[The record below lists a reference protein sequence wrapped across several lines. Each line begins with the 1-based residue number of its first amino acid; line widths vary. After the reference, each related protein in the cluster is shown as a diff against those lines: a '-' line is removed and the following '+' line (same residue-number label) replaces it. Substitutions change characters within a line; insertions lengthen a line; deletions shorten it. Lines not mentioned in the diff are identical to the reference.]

1 MLRTYFK
8 FAIRTFWKDK
18 FYTLLN
24 IIGLAIGIAVSIII
38 LLYLQNDLTYD
49 KHHVKHEQI
58 YRLVTNVKGPGVEF
72 HTAGAAREVAP
83 MLAEDFPEVLTFTRL
98 DEMGRTL
105 VTVPGDVSKQGE
117 ESMYNEEEWG
127 RADSTIFN
135 VFTHPFLDGNPVTA
149 LKEKN
154 SVVLTETL
162 ARKYFGEEEALGKT
176 LLLYEEKENFTVTGV
191 IEDLP
196 DNSHMKFDA
205 LISFIEPREWAMQ
218 DGEFNS
224 EAIWNPDVFTYLLF
238 PEGYDTAEF
247 FEKLPPF
254 HDKYIKPFGDQV
266 SSELWF
272 YLEPLADVHFT
283 SQQGGDEP
291 QGNIAYVYAFGGI
304 GLFILLLA
312 CINYM
317 NLATARSGNR
327 MKEIGMR
334 KVMGSSRRALVL
346 SFLGESVLLSV
357 LALLIALALVAIVL
371 YATPFNDLV
380 EKDLSLNLLDNP
392 TLMIG
397 ALSISLLMGIVSG
410 LYPAFYLPAISTVQ
424 SMKGA
429 FKSSSSGIVLR
440 KTLVILQF
448 TISIAVVICTLLMQ
462 DQISYVRNQELGF
475 NREHLMLVPLQ
486 DTLVRNQLPYIK
498 NELEQYSGVMGT
510 TVSYNV
516 PGLWVGN
523 SVFQVEIDSN
533 LTTQSFRTFF
543 VGDNYLETMDI
554 SLLAGRDFHENL
566 AGDTDGKSFIINEA
580 AARELGWYNPNQEG
594 AKLEDALNSRLKF
607 FHGEELGNVVG
618 IVQDF
623 NVSSLHNAIEPTII
637 IPANEPGGVF
647 YARLKGE
654 NLPQTM
660 DFIEERWATYD
671 PNHPF
676 EYRFLDESFD
686 ELYRA
691 DEQQSSLI
699 SVLSGICLFI
709 SLLGVLGLSAF
720 TAEQRTKEVGVRKVL
735 GASVSQ
741 IVYLLFKDVMLL
753 VVVASLIA
761 APIAYWLMDRWL
773 QDFAYRTD
781 INMLLFVLASV
792 AALVIAFATMSF
804 HSVKAARR
812 NPVVSLRYE

>member
-49 KHHVKHEQI
+49 QHHVKYEQI

-72 HTAGAAREVAP
+72 HTASAAREMGP
-83 MLAEDFPEVLTFTRL
+83 MLSEDFPEILSFVRL
-98 DEMGRTL
+98 QGMGRVL
-105 VTVPGDVSKQGE
+105 VTVPGSGE
-117 ESMYNEEEWG
+117 ESMYNEEDWG

-135 VFTHPFLDGNPVTA
+135 VFTHPFLAGNPVTA
-149 LKEKN
+149 LKERN
-154 SVVLTETL
+154 SIVLTESL
-162 ARKYFGEEEALGKT
+162 ARKYFGEEEALGKA
-176 LLLYEEKENFTVTGV
+176 LLLYESKENFTVTGV

-196 DNSHMKFDA
+196 DNSHVKFDA
-205 LISFIEPREWAMQ
+205 LVSFIEPREWAMQ

-224 EAIWNPDVFTYLLF
+224 EAIWNPDVFTYLMF
-238 PEGYDTAEF
+238 PKGYSTANF
-247 FEKLPPF
+247 FDKLPPF
-254 HDKYIKPFGDQV
+254 HEKYIKPFGDQV

-272 YLEPLADVHFT
+272 YLEPLADVHFH
-283 SQQGGDEP
+283 SEQGGDQP
-291 QGNIAYVYAFGGI
+291 QGNFAYVYAFGGI

-334 KVMGSSRRALVL
+334 KVLGSSRQALVL
-346 SFLGESVLLSV
+346 SFLGESVLLSII
-357 LALLIALALVAIVL
+357 ALLIGVGLVTVVL
-371 YATPFNDLV
+371 YATPFNDLI
-380 EKDLSLNLLDNP
+380 EKNLSLNLLQNRM
-392 TLMIG
+392 LLFGAIG
-397 ALSISLLMGIVSG
+397 ISLFIGIVSG
-410 LYPAFYLPAISTVQ
+410 LYPAFYLPAISSVQ
-424 SMKGA
+424 SIKGA
-429 FKSSSSGIVLR
+429 FKSSSSGIILR
-440 KTLVILQF
+440 KSLVILQF
-448 TISIAVVICTLLMQ
+448 TISIAVVSCTLLMQ

-475 NREHLMLVPLQ
+475 NREHLLLVPIQ

-498 NELEQYSGVMGT
+498 NDLEQYDGILST

-516 PGLWVGN
+516 PGLSVGN

-543 VGDNYLETMDI
+543 VGEDYLSTMNI
-554 SLLAGRDFHENL
+554 SLLAGRDFHPDL
-566 AGDTDGKSFIINEA
+566 AGDTDGKSFIINQA
-580 AARELGWYNPNQEG
+580 AAKELGWYNPTKSD
-594 AKLEDALNSRLKF
+594 AKLEDALSGRLKF
-607 FHGEELGNVVG
+607 FHGEELGSVVG

-637 IPANEPGGVF
+637 IPANEPGGIF

-654 NLPQTM
+654 NIPETM
-660 DFIEERWATYD
+660 DFIEEKWAAYD

-676 EYRFLDESFD
+676 EYEFLDESFD
-686 ELYRA
+686 ELYRS
-691 DEQQSSLI
+691 DERQSSLI
-699 SVLSGICLFI
+699 SVLSGICLLI
-709 SLLGVLGLSAF
+709 SLLGILGLSAF

-735 GASVSQ
+735 GATVPQ

-753 VVVASLIA
+753 VVVASVVA
-761 APIAYWLMDRWL
+761 APIAYWLIDRWL
-773 QDFAYRTD
+773 QDFAYR
-781 INMLLFVLASV
+781 V
-792 AALVIAFATMSF
+792 
-804 HSVKAARR
+804 
-812 NPVVSLRYE
+812 

>member
-1 MLRTYFK
+1 MFRTYLK

-24 IIGLAIGIAVSIII
+24 IVGLAIGIAVSIII

-49 KHHVKHEQI
+49 KHHVQHEQI

-72 HTAGAAREVAP
+72 HTASAAREMGP
-83 MLAEDFPEVLTFTRL
+83 MLSDDFPEIRSFVRL
-98 DEMGRTL
+98 QGMGRTL
-105 VTVPGDVSKQGE
+105 VTVLGEGE
-117 ESMYNEEEWG
+117 ENLYNEEDWA

-135 VFTHPFLDGNPVTA
+135 VFTHPFREGNPTTA
-149 LKEKN
+149 LREKN

-162 ARKYFGEEEALGKT
+162 ARKYFGEKEALGKT

-196 DNSHMKFDA
+196 DNSHVKFDA

-224 EAIWNPDVFTYLLF
+224 EAIWNPDVFTYLMF
-238 PEGYDTAEF
+238 PEGYNTADF
-247 FEKLPPF
+247 FDKLPPF
-254 HDKYIKPFGDQV
+254 HEKYIKPFGDKV

-272 YLEPLADVHFT
+272 YLEPLADVHFH
-283 SQQGGDEP
+283 SEQGGDQP
-291 QGNIAYVYAFGGI
+291 QGNFAYVYAFGGI

-334 KVMGSSRRALVL
+334 KALGSSRRALIF
-346 SFLGESVLLSV
+346 SFLGESVLLAV
-357 LALLIALALVAIVL
+357 LALLIALGLVALVL
-371 YATPFNDLV
+371 YATPFNDLI
-380 EKDLSLNLLDNP
+380 EKNLSLNLLQNP
-392 TLMIG
+392 TLLFGAIG
-397 ALSISLLMGIVSG
+397 ITLFIGIISG

-424 SMKGA
+424 SLKGT

-440 KTLVILQF
+440 KALVILQF

-462 DQISYVRNQELGF
+462 DQISYVRSQELGF
-475 NREHLMLVPLQ
+475 NREHLLLIPIQ
-486 DTLVRNQLPYIK
+486 DTLVQNQLPYIK
-498 NELEQYSGVMGT
+498 NELEQYNGVAGT
-510 TVSYNV
+510 TISYNV
-516 PGLWVGN
+516 PGLSVGN
-523 SVFQVEIDSN
+523 QVFQVEIDSN
-533 LTTQSFRTFF
+533 LTTQAFRTFF
-543 VGDNYLETMDI
+543 VGEDYLQTMDI
-554 SLLAGRDFHENL
+554 SLLAGRDFREDL

-580 AARELGWYNPNQEG
+580 AAKELGWYKPSQEG
-594 AKLEDALNSRLKF
+594 AKLEDALSGRLKF
-607 FHGEELGNVVG
+607 FHGEELGNVIGV
-618 IVQDF
+618 VQDF

-654 NLPQTM
+654 DLPETM
-660 DFIEERWATYD
+660 DFIEEKWAAYD

-676 EYRFLDESFD
+676 EYEFLDESFD

-691 DEQQSSLI
+691 DERQSSLI

-735 GASVSQ
+735 GASVPQ
-741 IVYLLFKDVMLL
+741 IVYLLFKDVMVL

-761 APIAYWLMDRWL
+761 APIAYWLIDRWL

-781 INMLLFVLASV
+781 VNILLFILASV
-792 AALVIAFATMSF
+792 VALLIAFATMSF
-804 HSVKAARR
+804 HSMKAARR

>member
-1 MLRTYFK
+1 MLRTYLK

-49 KHHVKHEQI
+49 KHHVNHEQI

-72 HTAGAAREVAP
+72 HTASAAREMGP
-83 MLAEDFPEVLTFTRL
+83 MLADDFPEIRSFVRL
-98 DEMGRTL
+98 QGMGRTL
-105 VTVPGDVSKQGE
+105 VTVPGTVSDQGE
-117 ESMYNEEEWG
+117 ENLYNEEEWV

-135 VFTHPFLDGNPVTA
+135 VFTHPFLEGNPVTA

-154 SVVLTETL
+154 SIVLTESL
-162 ARKYFGEEEALGKT
+162 AQKYFGKEEALGKT
-176 LLLYEEKENFTVTGV
+176 LLLYEEQENFTVTGV

-196 DNSHMKFDA
+196 DNSHVKFDA
-205 LISFIEPREWAMQ
+205 LVSFIEPREWAMQ

-224 EAIWNPDVFTYLLF
+224 EAIWNPDVFTYLMF
-238 PEGYDTAEF
+238 PEGYNTADF
-247 FEKLPPF
+247 FDKLPPF
-254 HDKYIKPFGDQV
+254 HEKYIKPFGDKV

-272 YLEPLADVHFT
+272 NLEPLADVHFH
-283 SQQGGDEP
+283 SEQGGDQP
-291 QGNIAYVYAFGGI
+291 QGNYAYVYAFGGI

-334 KVMGSSRRALVL
+334 KALGSSRRALIF
-346 SFLGESVLLSV
+346 SFLGESVLLAV
-357 LALLIALALVAIVL
+357 LALLIALGLVALVL
-371 YATPFNDLV
+371 YATPFNDLI
-380 EKDLSLNLLDNP
+380 EKNLSLNLLQNL
-392 TLMIG
+392 TLLFGAIG
-397 ALSISLLMGIVSG
+397 ITLFIGIVSG

-424 SMKGA
+424 SLKGT

-440 KTLVILQF
+440 KALVILQF

-462 DQISYVRNQELGF
+462 DQISYVRSQELGF
-475 NREHLMLVPLQ
+475 NREHLLLIPIQ
-486 DTLVRNQLPYIK
+486 DTLVQNQLPYIK
-498 NELEQYSGVMGT
+498 NELEQYNGVVGT

-516 PGLWVGN
+516 PGLSVGN
-523 SVFQVEIDSN
+523 QVFQVEIDSN
-533 LTTQSFRTFF
+533 LTTQAFRTFF
-543 VGDNYLETMDI
+543 VGEDYLETMDI
-554 SLLAGRDFHENL
+554 SLLAGRDFREDL

-580 AARELGWYNPNQEG
+580 AAKELGWYNPTQEG
-594 AKLEDALNSRLKF
+594 AKLEDALSGRLKF

-654 NLPQTM
+654 DLPETM
-660 DFIEERWATYD
+660 DFIEEKWAAYD

-676 EYRFLDESFD
+676 EYEFLDESFD

-691 DEQQSSLI
+691 DERQSSLI

-741 IVYLLFKDVMLL
+741 IVYLLFKDVMVL

-761 APIAYWLMDRWL
+761 APVAYWLIDRWL

-781 INMLLFVLASV
+781 INILLFLLASIV
-792 AALVIAFATMSF
+792 ALLIAFATMSF
-804 HSVKAARR
+804 HSMKAARR

>member
-1 MLRTYFK
+1 MLHTYFK
-8 FAIRTFWKDK
+8 FAIRTFWKGK

-24 IIGLAIGIAVSIII
+24 IVGLAIGIAVSIII

-49 KHHVKHEQI
+49 QHHVNHEQI

-72 HTAGAAREVAP
+72 HTASAAREMGP
-83 MLAEDFPEVLTFTRL
+83 MLSEDLPEILSFVRL
-98 DEMGRTL
+98 QGMGRVL
-105 VTVPGDVSKQGE
+105 VTVPGE
-117 ESMYNEEEWG
+117 MESMYNEEDWG

-135 VFTHPFLDGNPVTA
+135 IFTHPFLEGDPVTA

-154 SVVLTETL
+154 SIVLTKSL
-162 ARKYFGEEEALGKT
+162 ARKYFGEEEALGKS
-176 LLLYEEKENFTVTGV
+176 LLLYESKENFTVTGV

-196 DNSHMKFDA
+196 DNSHVKFDA
-205 LISFIEPREWAMQ
+205 LVSFIEPREWAMQ

-224 EAIWNPDVFTYLLF
+224 EAIWNPDVFTYLMF
-238 PEGYDTAEF
+238 PKGYNTADF
-247 FEKLPPF
+247 FEKLTPF
-254 HDKYIKPFGDQV
+254 HDKYIKPFGEEV

-272 YLEPLADVHFT
+272 YLEPLADVHFH
-283 SQQGGDEP
+283 SEQGGDQP
-291 QGNIAYVYAFGGI
+291 QGNFAYVYAFGGI

-334 KVMGSSRRALVL
+334 KVLGSSRRALVF

-357 LALLIALALVAIVL
+357 LALLIALGLVFIIL
-371 YATPFNDLV
+371 YATPFNDLI
-380 EKDLSLNLLDNP
+380 EKNLRLNLLQNP
-392 TLMIG
+392 TLLFGAIG
-397 ALSISLLMGIVSG
+397 ITLFIGIVSG
-410 LYPAFYLPAISTVQ
+410 LYPAFYLPAISSVQ
-424 SMKGA
+424 SLKGA

-440 KTLVILQF
+440 KSLVILQF

-475 NREHLMLVPLQ
+475 NREHLLLVPIQ

-498 NELEQYSGVMGT
+498 NDLEQYDGVLST

-516 PGLWVGN
+516 PGLSVGN
-523 SVFQVEIDSN
+523 SVFQVEVDSN

-543 VGDNYLETMDI
+543 VGEDYLSTMDI
-554 SLLAGRDFHENL
+554 PLLAGRDFHPDL

-580 AARELGWYNPNQEG
+580 AAKELGWYNPTQEG
-594 AKLEDALNSRLKF
+594 AKLEDALSARLKF
-607 FHGEELGNVVG
+607 YHGEELGNVVG

-647 YARLKGE
+647 YARLKGKNIPE
-654 NLPQTM
+654 TM
-660 DFIEERWATYD
+660 DFIEEKWGTYD

-676 EYRFLDESFD
+676 EYEFLDASFD

-691 DEQQSSLI
+691 DERQSSLI
-699 SVLSGICLFI
+699 SVLSGICLLI
-709 SLLGVLGLSAF
+709 SLLGILGLSAF

-735 GASVSQ
+735 GATVPQ

-753 VVVASLIA
+753 VVVASVIA
-761 APIAYWLMDRWL
+761 APIAYWLIDRWL

-781 INMLLFVLASV
+781 INILLFILAGI
-792 AALVIAFATMSF
+792 AALVIALATMSF
-804 HSVKAARR
+804 HSLKAARR